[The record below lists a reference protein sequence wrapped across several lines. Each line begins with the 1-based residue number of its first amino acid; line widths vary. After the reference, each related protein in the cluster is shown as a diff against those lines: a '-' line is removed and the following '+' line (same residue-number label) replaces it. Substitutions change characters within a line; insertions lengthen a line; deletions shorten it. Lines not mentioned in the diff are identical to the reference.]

1 VTGQLVASLNGYGLY
16 AALAFAW
23 AAVRRARRH
32 VQWSR
37 AHAREVRRWVAETND
52 AWARAIADAQAD
64 AAAYAALRAARQ
76 VEQEPTVRAL
86 RPLGV
91 DVEVNR

>member
-1 VTGQLVASLNGYGLY
+1 MTGQAVTSLSGYGLY
-16 AALAFAW
+16 AALAALW
-23 AAVRRARRH
+23 LTGRHAQRH

-37 AHAREVRRWVAETND
+37 AHAREVRLWLAETD
-52 AWARAIADAQAD
+52 DGWALALADAQAD
-64 AAAYAALRAARQ
+64 AAAYAALRAARM